1 MAIPTNRIHIATA
14 DGFITDLDG
23 NAVVLYGADA
33 RSPKGDASHWR
44 EIADESCWGLIGREW
59 AEDAAGE
66 ALAAYTL
73 RDGKIVE
80 DQP

>member
-1 MAIPTNRIHIATA
+1 MAWQTYTYW
-14 DGFITDLDG
+14 TD
-23 NAVVLYGADA
+23 
-33 RSPKGDASHWR
+33 
-44 EIADESCWGLIGREW
+44 
-59 AEDAAGE
+59 DAAGE